1 LIIGATIVG
10 RAFFM
15 TDPFVGFWFRL
26 QTLQALCHREAGSF
40 VERTVLFARFS
51 AIMAIVEN
59 LASLARQWA
68 ATMANWD

>member
-1 LIIGATIVG
+1 LGLWV
-10 RAFFM
+10 
-15 TDPFVGFWFRL
+15 RL